1 MKLTNPLLIDGDI
14 IAYKAS
20 SSVQKD
26 IDWGDGLFTC
36 HAYLDDAIDQFKV
49 ILDGILEGIYENI
62 LYKYSTA
69 DMLFFFSDKDN
80 FRKHYLPDYKSNR
93 KNTRKPTCY
102 NALVEWILY
111 KYSTADML
119 FFFSDKDNFRKHYL
133 PDYKSNRKNTRK
145 PTCYNAL
152 VEWIYNTYK
161 CVKPIKYLEA
171 DDLIGIYATSYENPI
186 IISMDKDFKT
196 IPAKFFDFG
205 RGEFKVISKDEADY
219 WHMYQTLVG
228 DATAIIIS
236 MDKDFKTIPAKF
248 FDFGR
253 GEFKVISKDEADYW
267 HMYQTLVGDA
277 TDGYKGCPSYG
288 PVKAKKLLLSVP
300 SDNYWG
306 AVVNAYNEQGLTK
319 DDAILQATMA
329 RILRKDDFHRF
340 TEGDLPPLWSP
351 PPQ

>member
-1 MKLTNPLLIDGDI
+1 MKAKMDTMNNRLLIDGDI

-49 ILDGILEGIYENI
+49 ILDGILEGLYETI

-102 NALVEWILY
+102 NALVEWV
-111 KYSTADML
+111 
-119 FFFSDKDNFRKHYL
+119 
-133 PDYKSNRKNTRK
+133 
-145 PTCYNAL
+145 YNNYA
-152 VEWIYNTYK
+152 

-171 DDLIGIYATSYENPI
+171 DDLIGIYATTYNSPI
-186 IISMDKDFKT
+186 IVSMDKDFKT

-205 RGEFKVISKDEADY
+205 RGEFKAISENEADY
-219 WHMYQTLVG
+219 WHMYQTL
-228 DATAIIIS
+228 I
-236 MDKDFKTIPAKF
+236 
-248 FDFGR
+248 
-253 GEFKVISKDEADYW
+253 
-267 HMYQTLVGDA
+267 GDA

-288 PVKAKKLLLSVP
+288 PVKAKKLLSEV
-300 SDNYWG
+300 SEEGNYWD
-306 AVVNAYNEQGLTK
+306 AVVNAYKKQGLTE

-329 RILRKDDFHRF
+329 RILRKEDFHRF
-340 TEGDLPPLWSP
+340 TEGELPPLWSP
-351 PPQ
+351 KK

>member
-1 MKLTNPLLIDGDI
+1 MMKLSLLIDGDI

-36 HAYLDDAIDQFKV
+36 HAFLEDAQDQFKA
-49 ILDGILEGIYENI
+49 IIDGILEGIYENT
-62 LYKYSTA
+62 LERYDVS

-102 NALVEWILY
+102 NALVEWV
-111 KYSTADML
+111 
-119 FFFSDKDNFRKHYL
+119 
-133 PDYKSNRKNTRK
+133 
-145 PTCYNAL
+145 YNNYA
-152 VEWIYNTYK
+152 

-205 RGEFKVISKDEADY
+205 RGEFKAISEDEANY
-219 WHMYQTLVG
+219 WHMYQTL
-228 DATAIIIS
+228 I
-236 MDKDFKTIPAKF
+236 
-248 FDFGR
+248 
-253 GEFKVISKDEADYW
+253 
-267 HMYQTLVGDA
+267 GDA

-288 PVKAKKLLLSVP
+288 PVKAKKTLSNIP
-300 SDNYWG
+300 ADKLWDT
-306 AVVNAYNEQGLTK
+306 VVNAYEKEGLTK

-329 RILRKDDFHRF
+329 RILRKEDFHRF

-351 PPQ
+351 PTQ

>member
-1 MKLTNPLLIDGDI
+1 MKLLANPLLIDGDI

-36 HAYLDDAIDQFKV
+36 HAFLEDAQDQFKA
-49 ILDGILEGIYENI
+49 IIDGILEGIYENT
-62 LYKYSTA
+62 LERYNVS
-69 DMLFFFSDKDN
+69 DMLFFFSDSDN

-102 NALVEWILY
+102 KALVEW
-111 KYSTADML
+111 
-119 FFFSDKDNFRKHYL
+119 
-133 PDYKSNRKNTRK
+133 
-145 PTCYNAL
+145 
-152 VEWIYNTYK
+152 VYNTYK

-171 DDLIGIYATSYENPI
+171 DDLIGIYATSYENP
-186 IISMDKDFKT
+186 
-196 IPAKFFDFG
+196 
-205 RGEFKVISKDEADY
+205 
-219 WHMYQTLVG
+219 
-228 DATAIIIS
+228 IIIS

-329 RILRKDDFHRF
+329 RILRKEDFHRF
-340 TEGDLPPLWSP
+340 TEGELPPLWSP
-351 PPQ
+351 R

>member
-1 MKLTNPLLIDGDI
+1 MKLTNHLLIDGDI

-36 HAYLDDAIDQFKV
+36 HAFLEDAQDQFKV
-49 ILDGILEGIYENI
+49 IIDGILEGIYENT
-62 LYKYSTA
+62 LERYDVS

-102 NALVEWILY
+102 NALVEWV
-111 KYSTADML
+111 
-119 FFFSDKDNFRKHYL
+119 
-133 PDYKSNRKNTRK
+133 
-145 PTCYNAL
+145 YNNYA
-152 VEWIYNTYK
+152 

-205 RGEFKVISKDEADY
+205 RGEFKAISEDEANY
-219 WHMYQTLVG
+219 WHMYQTL
-228 DATAIIIS
+228 I
-236 MDKDFKTIPAKF
+236 
-248 FDFGR
+248 
-253 GEFKVISKDEADYW
+253 
-267 HMYQTLVGDA
+267 GDA

-288 PVKAKKLLLSVP
+288 PVKAKKTLSNIP
-300 SDNYWG
+300 ADKLWDT
-306 AVVNAYNEQGLTK
+306 VVNAYEKEGLTK
-319 DDAILQATMA
+319 DDAILQATMS
-329 RILRKDDFHRF
+329 RILRKEDFHRF

>member
-1 MKLTNPLLIDGDI
+1 MMKLSLLIDGDI

-36 HAYLDDAIDQFKV
+36 HAFLEDAQDQFKV
-49 ILDGILEGIYENI
+49 IIDGILEGIYENT
-62 LYKYSTA
+62 LYRYDVS
-69 DMLFFFSDKDN
+69 DMLFFFSDNDN

-102 NALVEWILY
+102 KALVEWV
-111 KYSTADML
+111 
-119 FFFSDKDNFRKHYL
+119 
-133 PDYKSNRKNTRK
+133 
-145 PTCYNAL
+145 YNNYA
-152 VEWIYNTYK
+152 

-171 DDLIGIYATSYENPI
+171 DDLIGIYATTYNSAMI
-186 IISMDKDFKT
+186 VSMDKDFKT

-205 RGEFKVISKDEADY
+205 RGEFKAISEDEANY
-219 WHMYQTLVG
+219 WHMYQTL
-228 DATAIIIS
+228 I
-236 MDKDFKTIPAKF
+236 
-248 FDFGR
+248 
-253 GEFKVISKDEADYW
+253 
-267 HMYQTLVGDA
+267 GDA

-288 PVKAKKLLLSVP
+288 PVKAKKTLSNIP
-300 SDNYWG
+300 ADKLWDT
-306 AVVNAYNEQGLTK
+306 VVNAYEKEGLTK

-329 RILRKDDFHRF
+329 RILRKEDFHRF

>member
-1 MKLTNPLLIDGDI
+1 MSNNNPNKPYLLIDGDI

-20 SSVQKD
+20 SAVQKD

-36 HAYLDDAIDQFKV
+36 HAFLEDAQEQFKV
-49 ILDGILEGIYENI
+49 ILDGILEGIHEHTLERYNV
-62 LYKYSTA
+62 S

-102 NALVEWILY
+102 NALVEWV
-111 KYSTADML
+111 
-119 FFFSDKDNFRKHYL
+119 F
-133 PDYKSNRKNTRK
+133 
-145 PTCYNAL
+145 YNYRR
-152 VEWIYNTYK
+152 I
-161 CVKPIKYLEA
+161 KPIKYLEA
-171 DDLIGIYATSYENPI
+171 DDAIGIYATINEDSI
-186 IISMDKDFKT
+186 IVSMDKDFKT

-228 DATAIIIS
+228 DI
-236 MDKDFKTIPAKF
+236 
-248 FDFGR
+248 
-253 GEFKVISKDEADYW
+253 
-267 HMYQTLVGDA
+267 

-288 PVKAKKLLLSVP
+288 HVKAKKTLANIPADRLW
-300 SDNYWG
+300 DT
-306 AVVNAYNEQGLTK
+306 VVKAYEKEGLTK

-329 RILRKDDFHRF
+329 RILRKEDFSRF

-351 PPQ
+351 PK

>member
-1 MKLTNPLLIDGDI
+1 MKLTNHLLIDGDI

-49 ILDGILEGIYENI
+49 IIDGILEGIYENT
-62 LYKYSTA
+62 LERYDVS

-102 NALVEWILY
+102 NALVEWV
-111 KYSTADML
+111 
-119 FFFSDKDNFRKHYL
+119 
-133 PDYKSNRKNTRK
+133 
-145 PTCYNAL
+145 YNNYA
-152 VEWIYNTYK
+152 

-219 WHMYQTLVG
+219 WHMYQTL
-228 DATAIIIS
+228 I
-236 MDKDFKTIPAKF
+236 
-248 FDFGR
+248 
-253 GEFKVISKDEADYW
+253 
-267 HMYQTLVGDA
+267 GDA

-288 PVKAKKLLLSVP
+288 PVKAKKTLSNIP
-300 SDNYWG
+300 ADKLWDT
-306 AVVNAYNEQGLTK
+306 VVNAYEKEGLTK

-329 RILRKDDFHRF
+329 RILRKEDFHRF

-351 PPQ
+351 PTK

>member
-1 MKLTNPLLIDGDI
+1 MKLTNHLLIDGDI

-26 IDWGDGLFTC
+26 IYWGDGLFTC

-49 ILDGILEGIYENI
+49 ILDGILEGIYENT
-62 LYKYSTA
+62 LERYDVS

-102 NALVEWILY
+102 NALVEWV
-111 KYSTADML
+111 
-119 FFFSDKDNFRKHYL
+119 
-133 PDYKSNRKNTRK
+133 
-145 PTCYNAL
+145 YNNYA
-152 VEWIYNTYK
+152 

-205 RGEFKVISKDEADY
+205 RGEFKVISKDEANY
-219 WHMYQTLVG
+219 WHMYQTL
-228 DATAIIIS
+228 I
-236 MDKDFKTIPAKF
+236 
-248 FDFGR
+248 
-253 GEFKVISKDEADYW
+253 
-267 HMYQTLVGDA
+267 GDA

-288 PVKAKKLLLSVP
+288 PVKAKKTLSNIP
-300 SDNYWG
+300 ADKLWDT
-306 AVVNAYNEQGLTK
+306 VVNAYEKEGLTK

-329 RILRKDDFHRF
+329 RILRKEDFHRF

>member
-1 MKLTNPLLIDGDI
+1 MKLLVNPLLIDGDI

-36 HAYLDDAIDQFKV
+36 HAFLEDAQDQFKA
-49 ILDGILEGIYENI
+49 IIDGILEGIYENTLERYDI
-62 LYKYSTA
+62 S
-69 DMLFFFSDKDN
+69 DMLFFFSDNDN
-80 FRKHYLPDYKSNR
+80 FRKHYLHDYKSNR

-102 NALVEWILY
+102 
-111 KYSTADML
+111 K
-119 FFFSDKDNFRKHYL
+119 
-133 PDYKSNRKNTRK
+133 
-145 PTCYNAL
+145 AL

-228 DATAIIIS
+228 DAT
-236 MDKDFKTIPAKF
+236 
-248 FDFGR
+248 
-253 GEFKVISKDEADYW
+253 
-267 HMYQTLVGDA
+267 
-277 TDGYKGCPSYG
+277 DGYKGCPSYG

-306 AVVNAYNEQGLTK
+306 AVVNAYHEQGLTK

-329 RILRKDDFHRF
+329 RILRKEDFHRF